1 MSTPGNTALAGRVL
15 PCASLALVLLSS
27 PGCSWIM
34 GSVTGG
40 LSRDLT
46 SAVLNQNDPELVE
59 DGGPAYLILIDGLL
73 EGSPEDQTLLLGA
86 AQLYSAYAA
95 GFVEDDEER
104 SRRLHDKARGYA
116 ERAVCARSER
126 ICAAIEGP
134 FEDFEAALADTD
146 EDDLP
151 ALYGFGAAWAGWV
164 QAHSADWGAVAEIP
178 KIDALMQRVIEL
190 DEDYEDGQAHLYLG
204 VVHTLRPASLGGQPE
219 LGRRHFERAI
229 EISGGRNLL
238 AKVMFAD
245 SYGRLVF
252 DKELHDRLLREVLQ
266 ADSEAPGFTLTNV
279 IAKEQAREL
288 LAESD
293 DYF

>member
-1 MSTPGNTALAGRVL
+1 MPTPGKRRLGDLRLLLLLCCV
-15 PCASLALVLLSS
+15 SLSGS
-27 PGCSWIM
+27 GCSWVM
-34 GSVTGG
+34 SSVTGG
-40 LSRDLT
+40 LAEDLT
-46 SAVLNQNDPELVE
+46 TAVLNQDDAALVE

-95 GFVEDDEER
+95 GFVTEDDER
-104 SRRLHDKARGYA
+104 ARRMHDKARVYA
-116 ERAVCARSER
+116 ERALCARSER
-126 ICAAIEGP
+126 LCETIEGP
-134 FEDFEAALADTD
+134 FEDFEAALSDTD
-146 EDDLP
+146 EDDLE
-151 ALYGFGAAWAGWV
+151 ALYGFGSAWAGWV

-190 DEDYEDGQAHLYLG
+190 DEDYEDGQAHVYLG

-229 EISGGRNLL
+229 EISEGRNLL

-245 SYGRLVF
+245 GYGRLVF
-252 DKELHDRLLREVLQ
+252 DKELHDRLLTEVLA
-266 ADSEAPGFTLTNV
+266 ADTEAPGFTLTNTV
-279 IAKEQAREL
+279 AKERAREL